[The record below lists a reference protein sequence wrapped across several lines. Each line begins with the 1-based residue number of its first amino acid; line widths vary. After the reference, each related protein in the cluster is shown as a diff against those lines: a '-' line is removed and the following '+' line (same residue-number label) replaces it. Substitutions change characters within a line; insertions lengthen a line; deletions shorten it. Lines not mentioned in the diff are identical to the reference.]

1 MWVSPGAGCS
11 ESMMPRCKWGAAAIQ
26 VRGQQLGLFNSQ
38 PDPKLF
44 SSPIFPCLD
53 PHPHFPPLRGESS
66 DPRVEQTARGAR
78 GGLGV
83 GAAVGTPSLEPPA
96 PCVAVGSVAPGLCA
110 WGSPVWLGSARSC
123 WGGKSQWGGKLLRAI
138 QAAGYWGGGEG
149 EREGLCG
156 PGTTVGLGCH
166 L

>member
-1 MWVSPGAGCS
+1 M
-11 ESMMPRCKWGAAAIQ
+11 
-26 VRGQQLGLFNSQ
+26 
-38 PDPKLF
+38 
-44 SSPIFPCLD
+44 
-53 PHPHFPPLRGESS
+53 
-66 DPRVEQTARGAR
+66 
-78 GGLGV
+78 

-123 WGGKSQWGGKLLRAI
+123 WGGKSQWGGKLLRPI

-166 L
+166 P